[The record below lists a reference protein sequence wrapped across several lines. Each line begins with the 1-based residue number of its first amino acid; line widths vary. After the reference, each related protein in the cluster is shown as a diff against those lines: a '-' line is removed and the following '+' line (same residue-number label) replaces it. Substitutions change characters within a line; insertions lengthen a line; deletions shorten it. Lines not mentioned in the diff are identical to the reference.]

1 MKKMNNAELINKI
14 IEWTTEH
21 PQVLDDVAKHCS
33 VSKKRT
39 SNLTAQKIYDSI
51 LEENIILDVTSLG
64 ESKKIAKLVA
74 KRYVEY
80 GEHDSNSS
88 HWENLQKLIDSVK
101 S

>member
-33 VSKKRT
+33 VSKKRI

-51 LEENIILDVTSLG
+51 SEENIILDVTSLG
-64 ESKKIAKLVA
+64 ESKKVAKLVA
-74 KRYVEY
+74 KRYVDY
-80 GEHDSNSS
+80 GEYDSNLSY
-88 HWENLQKLIDSVK
+88 WGNLQNLIDLVK
-101 S
+101 A

>member
-33 VSKKRT
+33 VSKKRI

-51 LEENIILDVTSLG
+51 SEENIILDVTSLG
-64 ESKKIAKLVA
+64 ESKKVAKLVA
-74 KRYVEY
+74 KRYVDY
-80 GEHDSNSS
+80 GEHDSNLSY
-88 HWENLQKLIDSVK
+88 WGNLQNLIDLVK
-101 S
+101 E